1 MQPVF
6 NEEKANDLIRELLQ
20 LKQHVGHLE
29 KRLDKCGN
37 VLRAVFEL
45 VQAELNIEPS
55 ALVEKLAAV
64 IRAKAAQAQAL
75 CDNCNRPLGG
85 KKKCLYC
92 GTERKAESLF
102 DLL

>member
-6 NEEKANDLIRELLQ
+6 NQERANDLIREFLQ

-29 KRLDKCGN
+29 KRLDKCGC
-37 VLRAVFEL
+37 VLRAMFEL
-45 VQAELNIEPS
+45 VQAELHLDES

-64 IRAKAAQAQAL
+64 VREKASQAQAL
-75 CDNCNRPLGG
+75 CDTCNRPLGG

-92 GTERKAESLF
+92 GTERKVDSLF

>member
-6 NEEKANDLIRELLQ
+6 NQEKANDLIREFLQ
-20 LKQHVGHLE
+20 LKQHVGQLE

-37 VLRAVFEL
+37 VLRAMFEL
-45 VQAELNIEPS
+45 MQAELHLEPS
-55 ALVEKLAAV
+55 ALAEKLAAV
-64 IRAKAAQAQAL
+64 VRAKASQAQAL
-75 CDNCNRPLGG
+75 CATCNRPLGG
-85 KKKCLYC
+85 KQKCLYC